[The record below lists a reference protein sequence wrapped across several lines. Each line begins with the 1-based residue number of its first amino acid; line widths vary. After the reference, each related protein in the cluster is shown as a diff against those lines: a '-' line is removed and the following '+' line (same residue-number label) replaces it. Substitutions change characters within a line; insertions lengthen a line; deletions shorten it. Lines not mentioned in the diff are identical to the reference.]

1 MKQVFRTSLT
11 FVGAIVGAGL
21 CSGREIVSFFGAFAA
36 THLFVSLAVALLLG
50 AGTVLVV
57 RCCQNFGLHSLGR
70 LMAGRRAAQTFLMT
84 CYLITVGSMLAG
96 LDALTGWPLPLCSIG
111 TLVIGLI
118 VSAKHFSGIAKANTV
133 LVPLMILAVLVVCL
147 RADRTPSLNS
157 LSKTAEPNLWAAAK
171 LLLYV
176 SMNLFLALGVMTS
189 ASEQL
194 SKRQAVWSGVLTGLL
209 VFGLLFLLGQT
220 LFVSPPRVTDAEMPL
235 LALPQTPLSALLVR
249 ILIWCAV
256 FTTLLSAL
264 LPLTEFAREFLPS
277 RWAPIAVAAAGFLL
291 SRLGFSE
298 IVAGLYPV
306 MGGVGALFFVLF
318 LRPPKAAFSET
329 VSGKVCCPSDA
340 LTRPAPPG

>member
-50 AGTVLVV
+50 AGTAVIV
-57 RCCQNFGLHSLGR
+57 RCCQRFGLNSLGR
-70 LMAGRRAAQTFLMT
+70 LLSGRRTAQVFVMT

-118 VSAKHFSGIAKANTV
+118 VTAKRFSGIAKANSA
-133 LVPLMILAVLVVCL
+133 LVPLMVLAVLFVCL
-147 RADRTPSLNS
+147 SADRTPALNS
-157 LSKTAEPNLWAAAK
+157 LSKTAEPNFWEAVK

-194 SKRQAVWSGVLTGLL
+194 SPRQAVLSGALTGLL
-209 VFGLLFLLGQT
+209 LFGLLYLLGRT
-220 LFVSPPRVTDAEMPL
+220 LFVQPPQVTDAEMPL
-235 LALPQTPLSALLVR
+235 LVLPKGPFSALLVR
-249 ILIWCAV
+249 LLIWSAV

-264 LPLTEFAREFLPS
+264 LPLTEFAGEFLPRHPS
-277 RWAPIAVAAAGFLL
+277 AAVGAAGFLL

-298 IVAGLYPV
+298 IVAALYPV
-306 MGGVGALFFVLF
+306 MGGVGALFFLLF
-318 LRPPKAAFSET
+318 LRPPRAAPSEAVPEPVPRLFGRRT
-329 VSGKVCCPSDA
+329 K
-340 LTRPAPPG
+340 RAPPG